1 MNILKRTSQLF
12 LILMLIAGNLLTVSP
27 VVTKAAGT
35 VVVNNTDSY
44 MFGSRPLVLQQLD
57 GNNPTNVKASVQV
70 KGIDVGAV
78 NGVAVSDREN
88 VVYATADN
96 VGSPSLYKINA
107 TSGQAEIVTKLP
119 EGATN
124 AVVYQDKYI
133 YSYASNGEYFLGTYD
148 LVTGKKTAKKIVG
161 YEIGS
166 GVGGDL
172 VVDKDG
178 YLWFASNGSGA
189 IAQMNPDT
197 AEVIRVIPIK
207 NADGK
212 TIDGGVRGISFL
224 PNGQMLLQSG
234 LNESIGHS
242 TLFTLDAKTLS
253 TTYMG
258 TVGDTLSYDLA
269 SRVKPEFDPY
279 PPELESEKSVIL
291 QKKAEGNT
299 DEKHPEVGDTLLY
312 TIRAKNTVQYGI
324 LKNLIISDQLP
335 SSLSYVAGSLKVD
348 GASVTDAKD
357 QDKGDYT
364 NGTVAGQVGDVKDTD
379 WHTVTFEAT
388 VGKGQA
394 GKDIKNTANVKGEN
408 TPPGNP
414 TTDIEIYPRDPKLES
429 EKSAVLQ
436 KKAEGNTDEKH
447 PEVGDTLLYTIQA
460 RNAVE
465 DSFIEDLVIS
475 DNLPQGLSYV
485 PNSLKV
491 DGNPV
496 TDTKDD
502 DNGDITD
509 GTVTGTFGEVKDA
522 KWHTVT
528 FEVTVNKGQAGK
540 DIQNTASVTGGNT
553 PPEKP
558 TTKTE
563 IYPRDPKL
571 TSEKSAVLQKKAEG
585 NTDEKHPEVGDTL
598 LYTIKTKNT
607 KEDSLV
613 ENLVI
618 SDELPEGLAYVP
630 NSLQVDG
637 DTVTDAKDDDNG
649 DFTNGAISGQFGDIK
664 DTDWHTVTFEVT
676 VEKGQSGKDIQNTA
690 NVTGGNTPPEKPTTK
705 TEIYPRDPKLESE
718 KSAVLQKKAE
728 GNKDEKHPEVGDT
741 LLYTIK
747 TKNTIEDS
755 LIKDLVISD
764 QLPKGL
770 KYVTGSLQ
778 IGESVTDVKD
788 DDSGDYTDGKVTGS
802 FGDVKD
808 TDWHNVTFEVTVE
821 KGQAGQDIQNT
832 ASVTG
837 ENTPPEKPSTETKI
851 YPRDPKL
858 TSEKSADIQKKAEGN
873 TDKKTP
879 QVGDTLLYTIKTKN
893 LEEDSI
899 VNNLVISDE
908 LPEGLEYVEGS
919 LKVDGQAATDA
930 KDEDNGDYTKGIVT
944 GQFGDIKDTDWHT
957 VTFEAKVA
965 KGQSGKSIQNTAK
978 VTGENTPPEEP
989 STETKIDP
997 RDPKLESEKT
1007 SEISQKAK
1015 GNTDEKQ
1022 VQAGDT
1028 LLYTIKTK
1036 NSVEDSVIQDLVIA
1050 DKLPEGLEYVEGSL
1064 KVDGQAATDAKD
1076 DDNGDYTKGTVT
1088 GQFGDIKDTDWHTV
1102 TFEAKVAKGQ
1112 SGKSIQNT
1120 AKVTGEN
1127 TPPEEP
1133 KTETKIDPRD
1143 PKLESEKT
1151 SEISQKAKGNTDEK
1165 QVQAGDTLLYTIK
1178 TKNSVEDSV
1187 IKDLVIADKLPEGL
1201 EYVEGSLKVDG
1212 QAATDAKD
1220 DDNGDYTKGTV
1231 TGQFGDIKDTDWHT
1245 VTFKVK
1251 VAKGSEG
1258 KTIQNIAVV
1267 SGENVDDPDNPE
1279 NSTTVEPPHKPEVPA
1294 NPDTPTN
1301 PDTPSNSETETP
1313 GHHLPNTATAMYN
1326 LLLAGFALVL
1336 IGAALIVWNRRK
1348 RNG

>member
-12 LILMLIAGNLLTVSP
+12 LILVLIVGNLLTVSP
-27 VVTKAAGT
+27 PISKAAGT

-44 MFGSRPLVLQQLD
+44 MIGSSPLILYQLD

-70 KGIDVGAV
+70 KGINSTLV
-78 NGVAVSDREN
+78 NGVAVNDQEN
-88 VVYATADN
+88 VVYATTS
-96 VGSPSLYKINA
+96 VSGTPVLYKINA
-107 TSGQAEIVTKLP
+107 TSGQAQEV
-119 EGATN
+119 GALAGAASN
-124 AVVYQDKYI
+124 AVVHNGKYI
-133 YSYASNGEYFLGTYD
+133 HSYSSGGEYFLGTYD
-148 LVTGKKTAKKIVG
+148 LTTGQKTSKKIVG
-161 YEIGS
+161 YDIGS

-207 NADGK
+207 SADGK
-212 TIDGGVRGISFL
+212 SIDGGVRGISFL

-234 LNESIGHS
+234 LNASIGHS
-242 TLFTLDAKTLS
+242 TLYTLDAKTLS

-258 TVGDTLSYDLA
+258 TVGDSLSYDLA

-279 PPELESEKSVIL
+279 PPELESEKSVVL

-312 TIRAKNTVQYGI
+312 TIKARSTVQYGI
-324 LKNLIISDQLP
+324 VKNLVISDNLP
-335 SSLSYVAGSLKVD
+335 SSLTYVPGSLKVD
-348 GASVTDAKD
+348 DVSVTDAKD

-364 NGTVAGQVGDVKDTD
+364 NGTVTGQIGDVKNTA
-379 WHTVTFEAT
+379 WHTVTFEAK
-388 VGKGQA
+388 VGTGQA
-394 GKDIKNTANVKGEN
+394 GKDIQNTANVKGEN
-408 TPPGNP
+408 TPPDKP
-414 TTDIEIYPRDPKLES
+414 TTNIEIYPRDPKLES

-465 DSFIEDLVIS
+465 DSVIEDLVIS
-475 DNLPQGLSYV
+475 DQLPQGLAYV
-485 PNSLKV
+485 PNSLQL

-496 TDTKDD
+496 TDAVDD
-502 DNGDITD
+502 DNGDMTD
-509 GTVTGTFGEVKDA
+509 GIITGKFGEVKDA
-522 KWHTVT
+522 KWHRVT
-528 FEVTVNKGQAGK
+528 FEVTVEKGQAGK
-540 DIQNTASVTGGNT
+540 DIQNTANVTSGNT
-553 PPEKP
+553 PPDKP
-558 TTKTE
+558 TTNIE

-571 TSEKSAVLQKKAEG
+571 ASEKTAVLQKKAEG

-598 LYTIKTKNT
+598 LYTIQTKNT
-607 KEDSLV
+607 IEDSLV

-618 SDELPEGLAYVP
+618 SDELPEGLSYVP
-630 NSLQVDG
+630 DSLQVDG
-637 DTVTDAKDDDNG
+637 EAVTDAKDDDNG
-649 DFTNGAISGQFGDIK
+649 DFTDGTISAQFGDIK

-690 NVTGGNTPPEKPTTK
+690 SVTGGNTPPDEPTTN

-728 GNKDEKHPEVGDT
+728 GNTDEKHPEVGDT
-741 LLYTIK
+741 LLYTIQ

-755 LIKDLVISD
+755 LIENLVISD

-778 IGESVTDVKD
+778 IDGNAVTDEKD
-788 DDSGDYTDGKVTGS
+788 NDNGDYTDGTVTGY
-802 FGDVKD
+802 FGDIKD
-808 TDWHNVTFEVTVE
+808 TDWHTVTFEVTVE
-821 KGQAGQDIQNT
+821 KGQAGQNIQNT
-832 ASVTG
+832 AEVTG
-837 ENTPPEKPSTETKI
+837 ENTPPDDPTTKTEI

-858 TSEKSADIQKKAEGN
+858 ESEKTSVIQKKAEGN
-873 TDKKTP
+873 TDEKQP

-893 LEEDSI
+893 LEEDSFI
-899 VNNLVISDE
+899 ENLVISDE
-908 LPEGLEYVEGS
+908 LPEGLAYVSGS
-919 LKVDGQAATDA
+919 LKVDGQAVTDA
-930 KDEDNGDYTKGIVT
+930 KDDDNGDYTKGTVT
-944 GQFGDIKDTDWHT
+944 GQFGQIKDTDWHT
-957 VTFEAKVA
+957 VTFEAKIT
-965 KGQSGKSIQNTAK
+965 KGQAGKTIQNTAK
-978 VTGENTPPEEP
+978 VTGDNTPPDEP
-989 STETKIDP
+989 TTETKIDP

-1007 SEISQKAK
+1007 SEISQKAE
-1015 GNTDEKQ
+1015 GNKDEKQ
-1022 VQAGDT
+1022 VQVGDT

-1036 NSVEDSVIQDLVIA
+1036 NSVEDSVIKDLVIS
-1050 DKLPEGLEYVEGSL
+1050 DELPEGLAYVKGSL
-1064 KVDGQAATDAKD
+1064 KVDGQAVTDAKD

-1127 TPPEEP
+1127 TPPDEP
-1133 KTETKIDPRD
+1133 TTETKIDPRD

-1151 SEISQKAKGNTDEK
+1151 SEIYQKAEGNTDKK
-1165 QVQAGDTLLYTIK
+1165 QVQVGDTLLYTIK

-1187 IKDLVIADKLPEGL
+1187 IKDLVISDQLPEGL
-1201 EYVEGSLKVDG
+1201 AYVTGSLKVDG
-1212 QAATDAKD
+1212 QTVSDAKD
-1220 DDNGDYTKGTV
+1220 DDKGDYTKGKV

-1245 VTFKVK
+1245 VTFEAKV
-1251 VAKGSEG
+1251 VKGAEG
-1258 KTIQNIAVV
+1258 QTITNIADVK
-1267 SGENVDDPDNPE
+1267 GENVDEPDQPE
-1279 NSTTVEPPHKPEVPA
+1279 NTTTVEPPHEPEVPTV
-1294 NPDTPTN
+1294 PDQ
-1301 PDTPSNSETETP
+1301 PSEPHTETP
-1313 GHHLPNTATAMYN
+1313 GHPLPNTATVMYN

-1336 IGAALIVWNRRK
+1336 IGASLMVWNRRK

>member
-12 LILMLIAGNLLTVSP
+12 LILVLIAGNLLTVSP
-27 VVTKAAGT
+27 PVTKAAGT

-44 MFGSRPLVLQQLD
+44 MIGTRPLVLQQLD
-57 GNNPTNVKASVQV
+57 GNDPTNVKASVEV
-70 KGIDVGAV
+70 KGIDIGAV

-88 VVYATADN
+88 VVYATAN
-96 VGSPSLYKINA
+96 GTSLTLYKINA
-107 TSGQAEIVTKLP
+107 TSGQAQVVTKLP

-124 AVVYQDKYI
+124 AVVHQDKYI
-133 YSYASNGEYFLGTYD
+133 YSYFSNGDSFLGTYD
-148 LVTGKKTAKKIVG
+148 LVTGQKTSKKIVG
-161 YEIGS
+161 YDAGS
-166 GVGGDL
+166 GIGGDIGGDL

-178 YLWFASNGSGA
+178 YLWFASNNSGA
-189 IAQMNPDT
+189 VAQMNPET
-197 AEVIRVIPIK
+197 AEVIRVIPIT

-258 TVGDTLSYDLA
+258 TAGDSLSYDLA

-279 PPELESEKSVIL
+279 PPNLESEKSVAL
-291 QKKAEGNT
+291 QKKA

-312 TIRAKNTVQYGI
+312 TIRAKNTVQFGI
-324 LKNLIISDQLP
+324 LKNLIISDNLP
-335 SSLSYVAGSLKVD
+335 SSLTYVSGSLMVD
-348 GASVTDAKD
+348 GTSVTDAKD
-357 QDKGDYT
+357 QDKGDFT
-364 NGTVAGQVGDVKDTD
+364 NGTVTGQIGDVKDTD
-379 WHTVTFEAT
+379 WHTVTFEAK
-388 VGKGQA
+388 VAKGQA
-394 GKDIKNTANVKGEN
+394 GKDIQNTANVKGEN
-408 TPPGNP
+408 TPPDNP
-414 TTDIEIYPRDPKLES
+414 TTNIEIYPRDPKLES

-436 KKAEGNTDEKH
+436 KKADGNTDEKH

-465 DSFIEDLVIS
+465 DSVIEDLVIS
-475 DNLPQGLSYV
+475 DKLPQGLSYV
-485 PNSLKV
+485 PNSLQV

-496 TDTKDD
+496 TDAKDG
-502 DNGDITD
+502 DNGDMTD
-509 GTVTGTFGEVKDA
+509 GTVTGTLGEVKDT

-528 FEVTVNKGQAGK
+528 FEVTVEKGQAGK
-540 DIQNTASVTGGNT
+540 DIQNTASVTTGNT
-553 PPEKP
+553 PPDKP
-558 TTKTE
+558 TTNIE

-571 TSEKSAVLQKKAEG
+571 TSEKSAVLQKKADG

-607 KEDSLV
+607 IEDSLV

-618 SDELPEGLAYVP
+618 SDELPEGLAYVSD
-630 NSLQVDG
+630 SLQVDG
-637 DTVTDAKDDDNG
+637 EAVTDAKDDDNG
-649 DFTNGAISGQFGDIK
+649 DFTDGTISGQFGDVQ

-690 NVTGGNTPPEKPTTK
+690 SVTGENTPPDDPTTK

-755 LIKDLVISD
+755 LVENLVISD

-770 KYVTGSLQ
+770 KYVAGSLE
-778 IGESVTDVKD
+778 IDGESVTDVKD
-788 DDSGDYTDGKVTGS
+788 DDSGDYTDGKVTGY

-808 TDWHNVTFEVTVE
+808 TDWHTVTFEVTVE

-832 ASVTG
+832 AEVTG
-837 ENTPPEKPSTETKI
+837 ENTPPDDPTTNTEI
-851 YPRDPKL
+851 YPREPKL
-858 TSEKSADIQKKAEGN
+858 ASEKTASIQKKAEGN
-873 TDKKTP
+873 TDEKTP

-899 VNNLVISDE
+899 VENLVISDQ

-919 LKVDGQAATDA
+919 LKVDDQAVTDA
-930 KDEDNGDYTKGIVT
+930 KDDDNGDYTKGTVT
-944 GQFGDIKDTDWHT
+944 GEFGDIKDTDWHT

-965 KGQSGKSIQNTAK
+965 KGQADKTIQNTAK
-978 VTGENTPPEEP
+978 VTGENTPPDEP
-989 STETKIDP
+989 TTETNIDP

-1007 SEISQKAK
+1007 SEISQKAE

-1022 VQAGDT
+1022 VQVGDT

-1036 NSVEDSVIQDLVIA
+1036 NSVEDSVIKDLVIA
-1050 DKLPEGLEYVEGSL
+1050 DQLPEGLQYVEGSL
-1064 KVDGQAATDAKD
+1064 KVDGQAVTDAKD

-1112 SGKSIQNT
+1112 ADKTIQNT

-1127 TPPEEP
+1127 TPPDEP
-1133 KTETKIDPRD
+1133 TTETNIDPRD

-1151 SEISQKAKGNTDEK
+1151 SEISQKAEGNTDEK
-1165 QVQAGDTLLYTIK
+1165 QVQVGDTLLYTIK

-1187 IKDLVIADKLPEGL
+1187 IKDLVIADQLPEGL
-1201 EYVEGSLKVDG
+1201 QYVEGSLKVDG
-1212 QAATDAKD
+1212 QAVTDAKD

-1245 VTFKVK
+1245 VTFAAK

-1267 SGENVDDPDNPE
+1267 KGDNVDEPDKPE
-1279 NSTTVEPPHKPEVPA
+1279 NSTTVVPPHVPEVPA
-1294 NPDTPTN
+1294 NPEQPSHSE
-1301 PDTPSNSETETP
+1301 PDTP
-1313 GHHLPNTATAMYN
+1313 GHHLPNTATEMYN

-1336 IGAALIVWNRRK
+1336 IGASLIVWKRRK

>member
-475 DNLPQGLSYV
+475 DKLPQGLSYV
-485 PNSLKV
+485 PNSLQV

-778 IGESVTDVKD
+778 VDGESVTDVKD

-837 ENTPPEKPSTETKI
+837 ENTPPEEPSTETKI

-858 TSEKSADIQKKAEGN
+858 TSEKSAGIQKKAEGN

-908 LPEGLEYVEGS
+908 LPEGLQYVEGS

-930 KDEDNGDYTKGIVT
+930 KDDDNGDYTKGTVT

-1036 NSVEDSVIQDLVIA
+1036 NSVEDSVIKDLVIA
-1050 DKLPEGLEYVEGSL
+1050 DKLPEGLQYVEGSL

-1133 KTETKIDPRD
+1133 STETKIDPRD

-1201 EYVEGSLKVDG
+1201 QYVEGSLKVDG

-1245 VTFKVK
+1245 VTFEAK

-1279 NSTTVEPPHKPEVPA
+1279 NSTTVELPHKPEVPA
-1294 NPDTPTN
+1294 NPDTP
-1301 PDTPSNSETETP
+1301 SSSETETP

>member
-1 MNILKRTSQLF
+1 MNMLKKTSQLF
-12 LILMLIAGNLLTVSP
+12 LILVLVVGNLLTVSP

-44 MFGSRPLVLQQLD
+44 MIGSRPLVLQQLD
-57 GNNPTNVKASVQV
+57 GNNPTQVKASVQV
-70 KGIDVGAV
+70 KGIDIGAV

-88 VVYATADN
+88 VVYATANGTDLT
-96 VGSPSLYKINA
+96 LYKINA
-107 TSGQAEIVTKLP
+107 TSGQAERVTKLP
-119 EGATN
+119 EGASN
-124 AVVYQDKYI
+124 AVVYKDKYI
-133 YSYASNGEYFLGTYD
+133 YSYSSNGDYFLGTYD
-148 LVTGKKTAKKIVG
+148 LATGQKTSKKIVG
-161 YEIGS
+161 YDIGS

-258 TVGDTLSYDLA
+258 TAGDSLSYDLA

-279 PPELESEKSVIL
+279 PPNLESEKSVVL

-312 TIRAKNTVQYGI
+312 TIKAKNTVQYGI
-324 LKNLIISDQLP
+324 VKNLIISDNLP
-335 SSLSYVAGSLKVD
+335 SSLTYVPGSLKVD

-364 NGTVAGQVGDVKDTD
+364 NGTVTGQIGDVKNTD
-379 WHTVTFEAT
+379 WHTVTFEAK
-388 VGKGQA
+388 VAKGQA
-394 GKDIKNTANVKGEN
+394 GKDIQNTANVKGEN
-408 TPPGNP
+408 TPPDKP
-414 TTDIEIYPRDPKLES
+414 TTNIEIYPRDPKLES

-465 DSFIEDLVIS
+465 DSVIEDLVIS
-475 DNLPQGLSYV
+475 DKLPQGLSYV
-485 PNSLKV
+485 PNSLQV
-491 DGNPV
+491 DGNSV

-502 DNGDITD
+502 DNGDMTD

-540 DIQNTASVTGGNT
+540 DIQNTANVTGGNT
-553 PPEKP
+553 PPDEP
-558 TTKTE
+558 TTNVE

-571 TSEKSAVLQKKAEG
+571 ASEKSAVLQKKAEG

-607 KEDSLV
+607 IEDSLV

-618 SDELPEGLAYVP
+618 SDELPEGLSYVP

-637 DTVTDAKDDDNG
+637 DAVTDTKDDDNG
-649 DFTNGAISGQFGDIK
+649 DMTDGTVSGQFGDIK

-690 NVTGGNTPPEKPTTK
+690 NVTGGNTPPDKPTTN
-705 TEIYPRDPKLESE
+705 TEIYPRDPKLASE

-755 LIKDLVISD
+755 LVENLVISD

-770 KYVTGSLQ
+770 KYVAGSLQ
-778 IGESVTDVKD
+778 IDGNAVTDVKD
-788 DDSGDYTDGKVTGS
+788 NDNGDFTDGTVTGY
-802 FGDVKD
+802 FGDIKD
-808 TDWHNVTFEVTVE
+808 TDWHKVTFEVTVE
-821 KGQAGQDIQNT
+821 KGQSGQDIQNT
-832 ASVTG
+832 AEVTG
-837 ENTPPEKPSTETKI
+837 DNTPPDEPTTNTEI

-858 TSEKSADIQKKAEGN
+858 ASEKTSVIQKKAEGN
-873 TDKKTP
+873 TDEKKP

-893 LEEDSI
+893 LEEDSLI
-899 VNNLVISDE
+899 TNLVISDE
-908 LPEGLEYVEGS
+908 LPEGLAYVAGS
-919 LKVDGQAATDA
+919 LKVDGQAVTDA
-930 KDEDNGDYTKGIVT
+930 KDEDNGDYTKGTVT
-944 GQFGDIKDTDWHT
+944 GQFGDIEDTKWHT
-957 VTFEAKVA
+957 VTFEAKVT

-978 VTGENTPPEEP
+978 VTGENTPPDEP
-989 STETKIDP
+989 TTETKIDP

-1007 SEISQKAK
+1007 SEIHQKAK

-1022 VQAGDT
+1022 VQ
-1028 LLYTIKTK
+1028 
-1036 NSVEDSVIQDLVIA
+1036 V
-1050 DKLPEGLEYVEGSL
+1050 
-1064 KVDGQAATDAKD
+1064 
-1076 DDNGDYTKGTVT
+1076 
-1088 GQFGDIKDTDWHTV
+1088 
-1102 TFEAKVAKGQ
+1102 
-1112 SGKSIQNT
+1112 
-1120 AKVTGEN
+1120 
-1127 TPPEEP
+1127 
-1133 KTETKIDPRD
+1133 
-1143 PKLESEKT
+1143 
-1151 SEISQKAKGNTDEK
+1151 
-1165 QVQAGDTLLYTIK
+1165 GDTLLYTIK

-1187 IKDLVIADKLPEGL
+1187 IKDLVISDELPKGL
-1201 EYVEGSLKVDG
+1201 AYVAGSLKVDG
-1212 QAATDAKD
+1212 QAVTDAKD

-1231 TGQFGDIKDTDWHT
+1231 TGQFGDIEDTKWHT
-1245 VTFKVK
+1245 VTFEAKV
-1251 VAKGSEG
+1251 VKGSEG
-1258 KTIQNIAVV
+1258 QTIMNIAVV
-1267 SGENVDDPDNPE
+1267 KGENVDEPDKPE
-1279 NSTTVEPPHKPEVPA
+1279 NSTTVEPPRVPEVPTV
-1294 NPDTPTN
+1294 PDQ
-1301 PDTPSNSETETP
+1301 PSEPQDETP

-1336 IGAALIVWNRRK
+1336 IGVSLIVWKRRK

>member
-1 MNILKRTSQLF
+1 MNMLKRTSQLF
-12 LILMLIAGNLLTVSP
+12 LILVLVVGNLLTVSP
-27 VVTKAAGT
+27 AVTKAAGT

-44 MFGSRPLVLQQLD
+44 MIGSRPLVLQQLD
-57 GNNPTNVKASVQV
+57 GNNPTQVKASVQV
-70 KGIDVGAV
+70 KGIDIGAV

-88 VVYATADN
+88 VVYATANGTDLT
-96 VGSPSLYKINA
+96 LYKINA
-107 TSGQAEIVTKLP
+107 TSGQAERVTKLP
-119 EGATN
+119 EGASN
-124 AVVYQDKYI
+124 AVVYKDKYI
-133 YSYASNGEYFLGTYD
+133 YSYSSNGDYFLGTYD
-148 LVTGKKTAKKIVG
+148 LATGQKTSKKIVG
-161 YEIGS
+161 YDIGS

-258 TVGDTLSYDLA
+258 TAGDSLSYDLA

-279 PPELESEKSVIL
+279 PPNLESEKSVVL

-312 TIRAKNTVQYGI
+312 TIKAKNTVQYGI
-324 LKNLIISDQLP
+324 VKNLIISDNLP
-335 SSLSYVAGSLKVD
+335 SSLTYVPGSLKVD
-348 GASVTDAKD
+348 GAGVTDAKD

-364 NGTVAGQVGDVKDTD
+364 NGTVTGQIGDVKNTN
-379 WHTVTFEAT
+379 WHTVTFEAK
-388 VGKGQA
+388 VAKGQA
-394 GKDIKNTANVKGEN
+394 GKDIQNTANVKGEN
-408 TPPGNP
+408 TPPDKP
-414 TTDIEIYPRDPKLES
+414 TTNIEIYPRDPKLES

-465 DSFIEDLVIS
+465 DSVIEDLVIS
-475 DNLPQGLSYV
+475 DKLPQGLSYV
-485 PNSLKV
+485 PNSLQV

-502 DNGDITD
+502 DNGDMTD

-540 DIQNTASVTGGNT
+540 DIQNTANVTSGNT
-553 PPEKP
+553 PPDEP
-558 TTKTE
+558 TTNVE

-571 TSEKSAVLQKKAEG
+571 ASEKSAVLQKKAEG

-607 KEDSLV
+607 IEDSLV

-618 SDELPEGLAYVP
+618 SDELPEGLSYVP

-637 DTVTDAKDDDNG
+637 DAVTDAKDDDNG
-649 DFTNGAISGQFGDIK
+649 DMTDGTVSGQFGDIK

-690 NVTGGNTPPEKPTTK
+690 NVTGGNTPPDKPTTN

-755 LIKDLVISD
+755 LVENLVISD

-770 KYVTGSLQ
+770 KYVAGSLQ
-778 IGESVTDVKD
+778 IDGNAVTDVKD
-788 DDSGDYTDGKVTGS
+788 NDNGDYTDGTVAGY
-802 FGDVKD
+802 FGNIKD
-808 TDWHNVTFEVTVE
+808 TNWHTVTFEVTVE
-821 KGQAGQDIQNT
+821 KGQSGQDIQNT
-832 ASVTG
+832 AEVTG
-837 ENTPPEKPSTETKI
+837 DNTPPDEPTTNTEI

-858 TSEKSADIQKKAEGN
+858 ASEKTSVIQKKAEGN
-873 TDKKTP
+873 TDEKNP

-893 LEEDSI
+893 LEEDSL
-899 VNNLVISDE
+899 VENLVISDK
-908 LPEGLEYVEGS
+908 LPEGLAYVAGS
-919 LKVDGQAATDA
+919 LKVDGQA
-930 KDEDNGDYTKGIVT
+930 V
-944 GQFGDIKDTDWHT
+944 
-957 VTFEAKVA
+957 
-965 KGQSGKSIQNTAK
+965 
-978 VTGENTPPEEP
+978 
-989 STETKIDP
+989 
-997 RDPKLESEKT
+997 
-1007 SEISQKAK
+1007 
-1015 GNTDEKQ
+1015 
-1022 VQAGDT
+1022 
-1028 LLYTIKTK
+1028 
-1036 NSVEDSVIQDLVIA
+1036 
-1050 DKLPEGLEYVEGSL
+1050 
-1064 KVDGQAATDAKD
+1064 TDAKD

-1102 TFEAKVAKGQ
+1102 TFEAKVSKGQ
-1112 SGKSIQNT
+1112 AGKTIQNT
-1120 AKVTGEN
+1120 AKVTGDN

-1133 KTETKIDPRD
+1133 TTETKIDPRD

-1151 SEISQKAKGNTDEK
+1151 SEIHQKAEGNTDEK
-1165 QVQAGDTLLYTIK
+1165 QVQVGDTFLYTIK

-1187 IKDLVIADKLPEGL
+1187 IKELVISDKLPKGL
-1201 EYVEGSLKVDG
+1201 AYVAGSLKVDG
-1212 QAATDAKD
+1212 QAVTDAKD
-1220 DDNGDYTKGTV
+1220 EDNGDYTKGTV

-1245 VTFKVK
+1245 VTFEATVS
-1251 VAKGSEG
+1251 KGQAG
-1258 KTIQNIAVV
+1258 KTIQNTAKVTGDNTPPDEPTTETKIDPRDPKLESEKTSEIHQKAEGNTDEKQVQVGDTLLYTIKTKNSVEDSVIKELVISDKLPKGLAYVAGSLKVDGQAVTDAKDEDNGDYTKGTVTGQFGDIKDTDWHTVTFEAKVTKGSEGQTIMNIAVV
-1267 SGENVDDPDNPE
+1267 KGENVDEPDKPE
-1279 NSTTVEPPHKPEVPA
+1279 NSTTVEPPRVPEVPTV
-1294 NPDTPTN
+1294 PDQ
-1301 PDTPSNSETETP
+1301 PSEPQDETP

-1336 IGAALIVWNRRK
+1336 IGASLIVWKRRK

>member
-1 MNILKRTSQLF
+1 MNLLKRVSQLF
-12 LILMLIAGNLLTVSP
+12 LILVLIAGNLLTVSP
-27 VVTKAAGT
+27 AVTKAAGT

-44 MFGSRPLVLQQLD
+44 MIGSRPLVLHQLD
-57 GNNPTNVKASVQV
+57 GNNPTSVKASVQV
-70 KGIDVGAV
+70 KGIDSTSV
-78 NGVAVSDREN
+78 NGVAVNDQEN
-88 VVYATADN
+88 TVYATSAASGEP
-96 VGSPSLYKINA
+96 VLYKINA
-107 TSGQAEIVTKLP
+107 TTGQAQRVGVLD
-119 EGATN
+119 GNASN
-124 AVVYQDKYI
+124 AVVHNGKYI
-133 YSYASNGEYFLGTYD
+133 HSYDSGGEFFLGTYD
-148 LVTGKKTAKKIVG
+148 LATGQTTSKKIVG
-161 YEIGS
+161 YDIGS

-178 YLWFASNGSGA
+178 YLWFASNSSGA
-189 IAQMNPDT
+189 IAQMNPET

-212 TIDGGVRGISFL
+212 TIEGGVRGISFM

-258 TVGDTLSYDLA
+258 TVGDSLSYDLA

-279 PPELESEKSVIL
+279 PPELESEKSV
-291 QKKAEGNT
+291 
-299 DEKHPEVGDTLLY
+299 
-312 TIRAKNTVQYGI
+312 
-324 LKNLIISDQLP
+324 
-335 SSLSYVAGSLKVD
+335 
-348 GASVTDAKD
+348 
-357 QDKGDYT
+357 
-364 NGTVAGQVGDVKDTD
+364 
-379 WHTVTFEAT
+379 
-388 VGKGQA
+388 
-394 GKDIKNTANVKGEN
+394 
-408 TPPGNP
+408 
-414 TTDIEIYPRDPKLES
+414 
-429 EKSAVLQ
+429 VLQ

-447 PEVGDTLLYTIQA
+447 PEVGDTLLYTIKAKNTAQYGIVKNLIISDNLPNGLRYVPGSLKVDGTSVTDAKDQDKGDYTNGTVTGKIGDVKDTDWHTVIFEATVGKGQAGKDIQNTANVKGENTPPDEPTTNIEIYPRDPKLESKKSAVLQKKAEGNTDDKHPEVGDTLLYTIQA

-465 DSFIEDLVIS
+465 DSVIEDLVIS
-475 DNLPQGLSYV
+475 DKLPQGLSYV
-485 PNSLKV
+485 PNSLQI

-502 DNGDITD
+502 DNGDMTD

-540 DIQNTASVTGGNT
+540 DIQNTANVTSGNT
-553 PPEKP
+553 PPDEP
-558 TTKTE
+558 TTNVE

-585 NTDEKHPEVGDTL
+585 NTDDKHPEVGDTL

-607 KEDSLV
+607 IEDSLV

-630 NSLQVDG
+630 NSLKVDG
-637 DTVTDAKDDDNG
+637 DAATDAKDDDNG
-649 DFTNGAISGQFGDIK
+649 DFTNRTVSGQFGDIK

-690 NVTGGNTPPEKPTTK
+690 NVTGGNTPPDKPTTN

-728 GNKDEKHPEVGDT
+728 GNTDDKHPEVGDT

-755 LIKDLVISD
+755 LVENLVISD

-778 IGESVTDVKD
+778 VDGESVTDVKD

-808 TDWHNVTFEVTVE
+808 TDWHTVTFEVTVE

-837 ENTPPEKPSTETKI
+837 ENTPPEEPTTETKI

-858 TSEKSADIQKKAEGN
+858 ASEKSADIQKKAEGN

-908 LPEGLEYVEGS
+908 LPEGLQYVEGS
-919 LKVDGQAATDA
+919 LKVDG
-930 KDEDNGDYTKGIVT
+930 
-944 GQFGDIKDTDWHT
+944 
-957 VTFEAKVA
+957 
-965 KGQSGKSIQNTAK
+965 
-978 VTGENTPPEEP
+978 
-989 STETKIDP
+989 
-997 RDPKLESEKT
+997 
-1007 SEISQKAK
+1007 KA
-1015 GNTDEKQ
+1015 
-1022 VQAGDT
+1022 V
-1028 LLYTIKTK
+1028 
-1036 NSVEDSVIQDLVIA
+1036 
-1050 DKLPEGLEYVEGSL
+1050 
-1064 KVDGQAATDAKD
+1064 TDAKD

-1102 TFEAKVAKGQ
+1102 TFEAKIAKGQ

-1120 AKVTGEN
+1120 AEVTGEN
-1127 TPPEEP
+1127 TPPDEP
-1133 KTETKIDPRD
+1133 TTETKIDPRD

-1151 SEISQKAKGNTDEK
+1151 SEISQKAEGNTDEK

-1178 TKNSVEDSV
+1178 TKNSVEDSI
-1187 IKDLVIADKLPEGL
+1187 IKDLVITDKLPEGL

-1212 QAATDAKD
+1212 QAVTDAKD
-1220 DDNGDYTKGTV
+1220 GDNGDYTKGTV

-1245 VTFKVK
+1245 VTFK
-1251 VAKGSEG
+1251 AKASKGFGG
-1258 KTIQNIAVV
+1258 KTIQNIGVV
-1267 SGENVDDPDNPE
+1267 KGENVDEPDKPE
-1279 NSTTVEPPHKPEVPA
+1279 NSTKVEPPHKPEVPA
-1294 NPDTPTN
+1294 NPDTP
-1301 PDTPSNSETETP
+1301 SNSETDTP

-1326 LLLAGFALVL
+1326 LLLAGCALVL
-1336 IGAALIVWNRRK
+1336 IGAALIIWNRRK

>member
-1 MNILKRTSQLF
+1 MNLLKRTSQLF
-12 LILMLIAGNLLTVSP
+12 LILVLIAGNLLTVSP
-27 VVTKAAGT
+27 PVTKAAGT

-44 MFGSRPLVLQQLD
+44 IIGSRPLVLQQLD

-78 NGVAVSDREN
+78 NGVAVNDREN
-88 VVYATADN
+88 VVYATAN
-96 VGSPSLYKINA
+96 GTSPTLYKINA
-107 TSGQAEIVTKLP
+107 TSGQAESLTTLP
-119 EGATN
+119 EGASN

-133 YSYASNGEYFLGTYD
+133 YSYASGGNYFLGTYD
-148 LVTGKKTAKKIVG
+148 LVTKQKTSKKIVG
-161 YEIGS
+161 YDVGS

-258 TVGDTLSYDLA
+258 TVGDSLSYDLA
-269 SRVKPEFDPY
+269 SRVKPDFDPY
-279 PPELESEKSVIL
+279 PPELESEKSVVL

-312 TIRAKNTVQYGI
+312 TIKAKNTVQYGI
-324 LKNLIISDQLP
+324 VKNLIISDNLP
-335 SSLSYVAGSLKVD
+335 SSLTYVSGSLKVD
-348 GASVTDAKD
+348 GTSVTDAKD

-364 NGTVAGQVGDVKDTD
+364 NGTVAGQIGDVKDTD

-394 GKDIKNTANVKGEN
+394 GKDIQNTANVKGEN
-408 TPPGNP
+408 TPPDEP
-414 TTDIEIYPRDPKLES
+414 TTNIEIYPRDPKLES

-465 DSFIEDLVIS
+465 DSVIEDLVIS
-475 DNLPQGLSYV
+475 DKLPQGLSYV
-485 PNSLKV
+485 SNSLQV

-496 TDTKDD
+496 TDIKDD
-502 DNGDITD
+502 DNGDMTD

-522 KWHTVT
+522 KWHTVK
-528 FEVTVNKGQAGK
+528 FEVTVEKGQAGK
-540 DIQNTASVTGGNT
+540 DIQNTANVTSGNT
-553 PPEKP
+553 PPNEP
-558 TTKTE
+558 TTNIE
-563 IYPRDPKL
+563 VYPRDPKL
-571 TSEKSAVLQKKAEG
+571 ASEKSAVLQKKAEG

-607 KEDSLV
+607 IEDSLI

-630 NSLQVDG
+630 NSLEVDG
-637 DTVTDAKDDDNG
+637 QAVTDEQDQDNG
-649 DFTNGAISGQFGDIK
+649 DVTNGTVSGQFGDIK

-676 VEKGQSGKDIQNTA
+676 VQKGQSGKDIQNTA
-690 NVTGGNTPPEKPTTK
+690 SVTGENTPPDDPTTK
-705 TEIYPRDPKLESE
+705 TEIYPRDPKLDSE
-718 KSAVLQKKAE
+718 KTAVLQKKAE
-728 GNKDEKHPEVGDT
+728 GNTDEEHPEVGDT

-778 IGESVTDVKD
+778 IDGDSVTDEKD
-788 DDSGDYTDGKVTGS
+788 EDNGDYTDGKVTGS
-802 FGDVKD
+802 FGDIKD
-808 TDWHNVTFEVTVE
+808 TDWHSVTFEVTVE

-837 ENTPPEKPSTETKI
+837 ENTPPDDPTTETKI

-858 TSEKSADIQKKAEGN
+858 ASEKSASIQKKAEGN

-899 VNNLVISDE
+899 VDNLVISDE
-908 LPEGLEYVEGS
+908 LPEGLQYVEGS

-930 KDEDNGDYTKGIVT
+930 KDEDNGDYTKGTVT
-944 GQFGDIKDTDWHT
+944 GQFGQIKDTDWHT
-957 VTFEAKVA
+957 VTFEAKIV
-965 KGQSGKSIQNTAK
+965 KGQAGKTIQNTAK
-978 VTGENTPPEEP
+978 VTGDNTPPDEP
-989 STETKIDP
+989 TTETKIDP
-997 RDPKLESEKT
+997 RDPKLKSEKT
-1007 SEISQKAK
+1007 SEIHQKAE
-1015 GNTDEKQ
+1015 GNTAEKQ
-1022 VQAGDT
+1022 VQVGDT

-1036 NSVEDSVIQDLVIA
+1036 NSVEDSVIKDLVIS
-1050 DKLPEGLEYVEGSL
+1050 DKLPEGLAYVEGSL

-1076 DDNGDYTKGTVT
+1076 EDNGDYTKGTVT

-1102 TFEAKVAKGQ
+1102 TFEAKITKDQA
-1112 SGKSIQNT
+1112 GKTIQNT
-1120 AKVTGEN
+1120 ASVTGGN
-1127 TPPEEP
+1127 TPPDEP
-1133 KTETKIDPRD
+1133 TTETKIEPRD

-1151 SEISQKAKGNTDEK
+1151 SQIQQKAKGNTDEK
-1165 QVQAGDTLLYTIK
+1165 QVEAGDTLLYTIK
-1178 TKNSVEDSV
+1178 TKNLVEDSV
-1187 IKDLVIADKLPEGL
+1187 IKDLVISDKLPEEL
-1201 EYVEGSLKVDG
+1201 EYVAGSLKVDG
-1212 QAATDAKD
+1212 QAVTDAKD
-1220 DDNGDYTKGTV
+1220 EDNGEFTKGTV
-1231 TGQFGDIKDTDWHT
+1231 NGQFGDIKDTKWHT
-1245 VTFKVK
+1245 VTFEAK

-1279 NSTTVEPPHKPEVPA
+1279 NSTTVDPPHVPEVPA
-1294 NPDTPTN
+1294 NPEQ
-1301 PDTPSNSETETP
+1301 PSDPQQDTP

-1336 IGAALIVWNRRK
+1336 IGASLIVWKRRK

>member
-12 LILMLIAGNLLTVSP
+12 LILVLIAGNLLTVSP
-27 VVTKAAGT
+27 PVTKAAGT

-44 MFGSRPLVLQQLD
+44 MIGTRPLVLQQLD
-57 GNNPTNVKASVQV
+57 GNDPTNVKASVEV
-70 KGIDVGAV
+70 KGIDIGAV

-88 VVYATADN
+88 VVYATAN
-96 VGSPSLYKINA
+96 GTSLTLYKINA
-107 TSGQAEIVTKLP
+107 TSGQAQVVTKLP

-124 AVVYQDKYI
+124 AVVHQDKYI
-133 YSYASNGEYFLGTYD
+133 YSYFSNGDSFLGTYD
-148 LVTGKKTAKKIVG
+148 LVTGQKTSKKIVG
-161 YEIGS
+161 YDAGS
-166 GVGGDL
+166 GIGGDIGGDL

-178 YLWFASNGSGA
+178 YLWFASNNSGA
-189 IAQMNPDT
+189 VAQMNPET
-197 AEVIRVIPIK
+197 AEVIRVIPIT

-258 TVGDTLSYDLA
+258 TAGDSLSYDLA

-279 PPELESEKSVIL
+279 PPNLESEKSVAL

-312 TIRAKNTVQYGI
+312 TIRAKNTVQFGI
-324 LKNLIISDQLP
+324 LKNLIISDNLP
-335 SSLSYVAGSLKVD
+335 SSLTYVSGSLMVD
-348 GASVTDAKD
+348 GTSVTDAKD
-357 QDKGDYT
+357 QDKGDFT
-364 NGTVAGQVGDVKDTD
+364 NGTVTGQIGDVKDTD
-379 WHTVTFEAT
+379 WHTVTFEAK
-388 VGKGQA
+388 VAKGQA
-394 GKDIKNTANVKGEN
+394 GKDIQNTANVKGEN
-408 TPPGNP
+408 TPPDNP
-414 TTDIEIYPRDPKLES
+414 TTNIEIYPRDPKLES

-436 KKAEGNTDEKH
+436 KKADGNTDEKH

-465 DSFIEDLVIS
+465 DSVIEDLVIS
-475 DNLPQGLSYV
+475 DKLPQGLSYV
-485 PNSLKV
+485 PNSLQV

-496 TDTKDD
+496 TDAKDG
-502 DNGDITD
+502 DNGDMTD
-509 GTVTGTFGEVKDA
+509 GTVTGTLGEVKDT

-528 FEVTVNKGQAGK
+528 FEVTVEKGQAGK
-540 DIQNTASVTGGNT
+540 DIQNTASVTTGNT
-553 PPEKP
+553 PPDKP
-558 TTKTE
+558 TTNIE

-571 TSEKSAVLQKKAEG
+571 T
-585 NTDEKHPEVGDTL
+585 
-598 LYTIKTKNT
+598 
-607 KEDSLV
+607 
-613 ENLVI
+613 
-618 SDELPEGLAYVP
+618 
-630 NSLQVDG
+630 
-637 DTVTDAKDDDNG
+637 
-649 DFTNGAISGQFGDIK
+649 
-664 DTDWHTVTFEVT
+664 
-676 VEKGQSGKDIQNTA
+676 
-690 NVTGGNTPPEKPTTK
+690 
-705 TEIYPRDPKLESE
+705 SE

-755 LIKDLVISD
+755 LVENLVISD

-770 KYVTGSLQ
+770 TYVAGSLE
-778 IGESVTDVKD
+778 IDGESVTDVKD
-788 DDSGDYTDGKVTGS
+788 DDSGDYTDGKVTGY

-808 TDWHNVTFEVTVE
+808 TDWHTVTFEVTVE

-832 ASVTG
+832 AEVTG
-837 ENTPPEKPSTETKI
+837 ENTPPDDPTTNTEI
-851 YPRDPKL
+851 YPREPKL
-858 TSEKSADIQKKAEGN
+858 ASEKTASIQKKAEGN
-873 TDKKTP
+873 TDEKTP

-899 VNNLVISDE
+899 VENLVISDQ

-919 LKVDGQAATDA
+919 LKVDEQAVTDA
-930 KDEDNGDYTKGIVT
+930 KDDDNGDYTEGTVT
-944 GQFGDIKDTDWHT
+944 GEFGDIKDTDWHT

-978 VTGENTPPEEP
+978 VTGENTPPDEP
-989 STETKIDP
+989 TTETKIDP
-997 RDPKLESEKT
+997 RDPKLESEKS
-1007 SEISQKAK
+1007 SEISQKAED
-1015 GNTDEKQ
+1015 NTNEKQ
-1022 VQAGDT
+1022 VQVGDT

-1036 NSVEDSVIQDLVIA
+1036 NSVEDSIIQDLVIA
-1050 DKLPEGLEYVEGSL
+1050 DQLPKGLEYVEGSL
-1064 KVDGQAATDAKD
+1064 KVDDQAVTDAKD

-1112 SGKSIQNT
+1112 SGKTIQNT

-1127 TPPEEP
+1127 TPPDEP
-1133 KTETKIDPRD
+1133 TTETKIDPRD

-1151 SEISQKAKGNTDEK
+1151 SEISQKAEGNTDEK

-1187 IKDLVIADKLPEGL
+1187 IKDLVIADQLPEGL

-1212 QAATDAKD
+1212 QAVTDAKD

-1245 VTFKVK
+1245 VTFEAK

-1267 SGENVDDPDNPE
+1267 KGDNVDEPDKPE
-1279 NSTTVEPPHKPEVPA
+1279 NSTTIVPPHVPEVPA
-1294 NPDTPTN
+1294 NPEQPSHSE
-1301 PDTPSNSETETP
+1301 PDTP
-1313 GHHLPNTATAMYN
+1313 GHHLPNTATEMYN

-1336 IGAALIVWNRRK
+1336 IGASLIVWKRRK

>member
-12 LILMLIAGNLLTVSP
+12 LILVLIAGNLLTVSP
-27 VVTKAAGT
+27 AVTKAAGT

-44 MFGSRPLVLQQLD
+44 MIGRGPLTLYQLD

-70 KGIDVGAV
+70 RGINTDVV
-78 NGVAVSDREN
+78 NGVAVNDQEN
-88 VVYATADN
+88 AVYATTTASGEP
-96 VGSPSLYKINA
+96 VLYKINA
-107 TSGQAEIVTKLP
+107 TTGQAQRVGVL
-119 EGATN
+119 GGSASN
-124 AVVYQDKYI
+124 AVIHNGKYI
-133 YSYASNGEYFLGTYD
+133 HSYASNGEYFLGSYD
-148 LVTGKKTAKKIVG
+148 LATGQKTAKKIEG
-161 YEIGS
+161 YDIGS

-234 LNESIGHS
+234 LDQSIGHS

-253 TTYMG
+253 TTYLG
-258 TVGDTLSYDLA
+258 TAGDSLSVDLA

-279 PPELESEKSVIL
+279 PPELESEKSVVL
-291 QKKAEGNT
+291 QQKAEGNT

-312 TIRAKNTVQYGI
+312 TIKAKNTVQYGI
-324 LKNLIISDQLP
+324 VKNLIISDKLP
-335 SSLSYVAGSLKVD
+335 SSLTYVSGSLKVD
-348 GASVTDAKD
+348 GTSVTDAKD

-364 NGTVAGQVGDVKDTD
+364 NGTVTGQIGDVKDTG

-394 GKDIKNTANVKGEN
+394 GKDIQNTANVKGEN
-408 TPPGNP
+408 TPPNEP
-414 TTDIEIYPRDPKLES
+414 TINIEIYPRDPKLES

-465 DSFIEDLVIS
+465 DSVIEDLVIS
-475 DNLPQGLSYV
+475 DKLPQGLSYV
-485 PNSLKV
+485 PNSLQV

-502 DNGDITD
+502 DNGDMTD

-522 KWHTVT
+522 KWHSVT
-528 FEVTVNKGQAGK
+528 FEVTVEKGQAGK
-540 DIQNTASVTGGNT
+540 DIQNTANVTSGNT
-553 PPEKP
+553 PPNEP
-558 TTKTE
+558 TTNIV

-571 TSEKSAVLQKKAEG
+571 ASEKSAVLQKKAEG

-607 KEDSLV
+607 IEDSLI

-630 NSLQVDG
+630 NSLEVDG
-637 DTVTDAKDDDNG
+637 QAVTDEQDQDNG
-649 DFTNGAISGQFGDIK
+649 DVTNRTVSGQFGDIK

-690 NVTGGNTPPEKPTTK
+690 SVTGDNTPPDDPTIK
-705 TEIYPRDPKLESE
+705 TEIYPRNPKLDSE
-718 KSAVLQKKAE
+718 KTAVLQKKAE
-728 GNKDEKHPEVGDT
+728 GNTDEEHPEVGDT

-778 IGESVTDVKD
+778 IDGDSVTDEKD
-788 DDSGDYTDGKVTGS
+788 EDNGDYTDGKVTGS
-802 FGDVKD
+802 FGDIKD
-808 TDWHNVTFEVTVE
+808 TDWHTVTFEVTVE

-837 ENTPPEKPSTETKI
+837 ENTPTDEPSIETKI

-858 TSEKSADIQKKAEGN
+858 VSEKTAGIQKKAEGN

-893 LEEDSI
+893 FEEDSI

-908 LPEGLEYVEGS
+908 LPEGLQYVEGSLKVDGQAVTDAKDEDNGDYTKGTVTGRFGQIKDTDWHTVTFEAKIVKGQAGKTIQNTAKVTGDNTPPDEPTIETKIDPRDPKLTSEKTSENHQKAEGNTDEKQVQVGDTLLYTIKTKNSVEDSVIKDLVISDELPEGLAYVEGS

-930 KDEDNGDYTKGIVT
+930 KDE
-944 GQFGDIKDTDWHT
+944 
-957 VTFEAKVA
+957 
-965 KGQSGKSIQNTAK
+965 
-978 VTGENTPPEEP
+978 
-989 STETKIDP
+989 
-997 RDPKLESEKT
+997 
-1007 SEISQKAK
+1007 
-1015 GNTDEKQ
+1015 
-1022 VQAGDT
+1022 
-1028 LLYTIKTK
+1028 
-1036 NSVEDSVIQDLVIA
+1036 
-1050 DKLPEGLEYVEGSL
+1050 
-1064 KVDGQAATDAKD
+1064 
-1076 DDNGDYTKGTVT
+1076 DNGDYTKGTVT

-1102 TFEAKVAKGQ
+1102 TFEAKITKDQA
-1112 SGKSIQNT
+1112 GKTIQNT
-1120 AKVTGEN
+1120 ASVTGGN
-1127 TPPEEP
+1127 TPPDEP
-1133 KTETKIDPRD
+1133 TTETKIDPRD

-1151 SEISQKAKGNTDEK
+1151 SQIHQKAKGNTDEK
-1165 QVQAGDTLLYTIK
+1165 QVEAGDTLLYTIK
-1178 TKNSVEDSV
+1178 TKNLVEDSV
-1187 IKDLVIADKLPEGL
+1187 IKDLVISDKLPEEL
-1201 EYVEGSLKVDG
+1201 EYVAGSLKVDG
-1212 QAATDAKD
+1212 QAVTDAKD
-1220 DDNGDYTKGTV
+1220 EDNGEFTKGTV
-1231 TGQFGDIKDTDWHT
+1231 NGQFGDIKDTKWHT
-1245 VTFKVK
+1245 VTFEAK

-1279 NSTTVEPPHKPEVPA
+1279 NSTTVEPPHVPEVPA
-1294 NPDTPTN
+1294 NPEQ
-1301 PDTPSNSETETP
+1301 PSEPQQDTP

-1326 LLLAGFALVL
+1326 LLLAGFTLVL
-1336 IGAALIVWNRRK
+1336 IGASLIVWKRRK